1 MKKTESI
8 TVVTGGCGFIGH
20 HLVNRLV
27 DIGKTVVVFDNLSTG
42 KRERLPEGVQ
52 FYQLDLTVDD
62 FPTLENV
69 DAIYHLAATTSVEES
84 LQNPEKYKSNIL
96 TATKRLLIWARDMEA
111 RRIVMASTAAVYG
124 NPTVIPTHEGVPV
137 NPMSPYAEYKWRA
150 EQHLAHCHGK
160 GITTAALRF
169 FNVFGEG
176 QPKTGS
182 YAPAV
187 ARFMDQYN
195 RWEPITVT
203 GDGLQTRDYVYV
215 KDIGAA
221 LIIAMASKNH
231 FILNLG
237 SGEELSILEIA
248 ESFGG
253 EIIHIDPRVEPR
265 QSCAD
270 IKMASIE
277 LGWTPTMS
285 VIKWIH
291 ENK

>member
-1 MKKTESI
+1 MDKI

-42 KRERLPEGVQ
+42 KKERLPEGVKL
-52 FYQLDLTVDD
+52 YKLDLTIDEL
-62 FPTLENV
+62 PNLENV

-84 LQNPEKYKSNIL
+84 LQNPAKYKNHIL
-96 TATKRLLIWARDMEA
+96 NATRRLLLWAKDMNA
-111 RRIVMASTAAVYG
+111 RRVVMASTAAVYG
-124 NPTVIPTHEGVPV
+124 DPSIIPTHEGVPV
-137 NPMSPYAEYKWRA
+137 NPISPYAEYKWRA
-150 EQHLAHCHGK
+150 ENHLAHCHGK
-160 GITTAALRF
+160 GLTTSCLRF

-176 QPKTGS
+176 QPTSGS

-187 ARFMDQYN
+187 ARFMAQYEN
-195 RWEPITVT
+195 FEPITVT
-203 GDGLQTRDYVYV
+203 GDGSQTRDYIYV
-215 KDIGAA
+215 KDIVAA
-221 LIIAMASKNH
+221 LIIAMTRDNF

-237 SGEELSILEIA
+237 SGEELTILEIA

-253 EIIHIDPRVEPR
+253 EITFVPKRNEPY
-265 QSCAD
+265 QACAD

-277 LGWTPTMS
+277 LGWTPTKNI
-285 VIKWIH
+285 IKWIH

>member
-1 MKKTESI
+1 MDKI

-20 HLVNRLV
+20 HLVKRLV
-27 DIGKTVVVFDNLSTG
+27 DIGKTVVVLDNLSTG
-42 KRERLPEGVQ
+42 RFTDMPEGATL
-52 FYQLDLTVDD
+52 YKMDLTVDA

-84 LQNPEKYKSNIL
+84 LSNAPKYKANIL
-96 TATKRLLIWARDMEA
+96 SATKRLLIWAADMNA

-124 NPTVIPTHEGVPV
+124 DPSIIPTHEGVPV

-150 EQHLAHCHGK
+150 ENHLAHCHGK
-160 GITTAALRF
+160 GLTTSCLRF

-176 QPKTGS
+176 QPTSGS

-187 ARFMDQYN
+187 ARFMTQYEN
-195 RWEPITVT
+195 FEPITVT
-203 GDGLQTRDYVYV
+203 GDGSQTRDYIYV
-215 KDIGAA
+215 KDIVAA
-221 LIIAMASKNH
+221 LIIAMTRDNF

-237 SGEELSILEIA
+237 SGEELTILEIA
-248 ESFGG
+248 EAFGG
-253 EIIHIDPRVEPR
+253 EIQFIPKRNEPY

-270 IKMASIE
+270 IKMATVE
-277 LGWTPTMS
+277 LGWTPTKNI
-285 VIKWIH
+285 IKWIH

>member
-1 MKKTESI
+1 MDKI

-27 DIGKTVVVFDNLSTG
+27 DIGKTVVVLDNLSTG
-42 KRERLPEGVQ
+42 KRERLPKEVQ
-52 FYQLDLTVDD
+52 FYQMDLTIDD
-62 FPTLENV
+62 FPVLENV

-84 LQNPEKYKSNIL
+84 LHNPEKYKSNIL
-96 TATKRLLIWARDMEA
+96 TATKRLLIWAADMNA
-111 RRIVMASTAAVYG
+111 RRVVMASTAAVYG
-124 NPTVIPTHEGVPV
+124 DPEIIPTHEGVPV
-137 NPMSPYAEYKWRA
+137 NPLSPYAEYKWRA

-160 GITTAALRF
+160 GLTTAALRF

-176 QPKTGS
+176 QPTSGS

-187 ARFMDQYN
+187 ARFMTQYSK
-195 RWEPITVT
+195 WEPITVT

-215 KDIGAA
+215 KDIVAA
-221 LIIAMASKNH
+221 LIMSMSRDDH

-253 EIIHIDPRVEPR
+253 EIIHIEARKEPR

-270 IKMASIE
+270 IKMASIV
-277 LGWTPTMS
+277 LGWVPTLN

>member
-1 MKKTESI
+1 MDKI

-42 KRERLPEGVQ
+42 KKERLPEGVKL
-52 FYQLDLTVDD
+52 YKLDLTIDEL
-62 FPTLENV
+62 PNLENV

-84 LQNPEKYKSNIL
+84 LQNPAKYKNHIL
-96 TATKRLLIWARDMEA
+96 NATRRLLLWAKDMNA
-111 RRIVMASTAAVYG
+111 RRVVMASTAAVYG
-124 NPTVIPTHEGVPV
+124 DPSIIPTHEGVPV
-137 NPMSPYAEYKWRA
+137 NPISPYAEYKWRA
-150 EQHLAHCHGK
+150 ENHLAHCHGK
-160 GITTAALRF
+160 GLTTSCLRF

-176 QPKTGS
+176 QPTSGS

-187 ARFMDQYN
+187 ARFMAQYEN
-195 RWEPITVT
+195 FEPITVT
-203 GDGLQTRDYVYV
+203 GDGSQTRDYIYV
-215 KDIGAA
+215 KDIVAA
-221 LIIAMASKNH
+221 LIIAMTRDNF

-237 SGEELSILEIA
+237 SGEELTILEIA

-253 EIIHIDPRVEPR
+253 EITHIPARKEPY

-277 LGWTPTMS
+277 LGWTPTKNI
-285 VIKWIH
+285 IKWIH

>member
-1 MKKTESI
+1 MQTI
-8 TVVTGGCGFIGH
+8 LVTGGCGFIGH

-42 KRERLPEGVQ
+42 KKERLPEGVKL
-52 FYQLDLTVDD
+52 YKLDLTIDEL
-62 FPTLENV
+62 PNLENV

-84 LQNPEKYKSNIL
+84 LQNPAKYKNHIL
-96 TATKRLLIWARDMEA
+96 NATRRLLLWAKDMNA
-111 RRIVMASTAAVYG
+111 RRVVMASTAAVYG
-124 NPTVIPTHEGVPV
+124 DPSIIPTHEGVPV
-137 NPMSPYAEYKWRA
+137 NPISPYAEYKWRA
-150 EQHLAHCHGK
+150 ENHLAHCHGK
-160 GITTAALRF
+160 GLTTSCLRF

-176 QPKTGS
+176 QPTSGS

-187 ARFMDQYN
+187 ARFMAQYEN
-195 RWEPITVT
+195 FEPITVT
-203 GDGLQTRDYVYV
+203 GDGSQTRDYIYV
-215 KDIGAA
+215 KDIVAA
-221 LIIAMASKNH
+221 LIIAMTRDNF

-237 SGEELSILEIA
+237 SGEELTILEIA

-253 EIIHIDPRVEPR
+253 EITFVPKRNEPY

-277 LGWTPTMS
+277 LGWTPTKNI
-285 VIKWIH
+285 IKWIH

>member
-1 MKKTESI
+1 MDKI

-20 HLVNRLV
+20 HLVNRLI

-42 KRERLPEGVQ
+42 KKERLPEGVKL
-52 FYQLDLTVDD
+52 YKLDLTIDEL
-62 FPTLENV
+62 PNLENV

-84 LQNPEKYKSNIL
+84 LQNPAKYKNHIL
-96 TATKRLLIWARDMEA
+96 NATRRLLLWAKDMNA
-111 RRIVMASTAAVYG
+111 RRVVMASTAAVYG
-124 NPTVIPTHEGVPV
+124 DPSIIPTHEGVPV
-137 NPMSPYAEYKWRA
+137 NPISPYAEYKWRA
-150 EQHLAHCHGK
+150 ENHLAHCHGK
-160 GITTAALRF
+160 GLTTSCLRF

-176 QPKTGS
+176 QPTSGS

-187 ARFMDQYN
+187 ARFMAQYEN
-195 RWEPITVT
+195 FEPITVT
-203 GDGLQTRDYVYV
+203 GDGSQTRDYIYV
-215 KDIGAA
+215 KDIVAA
-221 LIIAMASKNH
+221 LIIAMTRDNF

-237 SGEELSILEIA
+237 SGEELTILEIA

-253 EIIHIDPRVEPR
+253 EITHIPARKEPY

-277 LGWTPTMS
+277 LGWTPTKNI
-285 VIKWIH
+285 IKWIH